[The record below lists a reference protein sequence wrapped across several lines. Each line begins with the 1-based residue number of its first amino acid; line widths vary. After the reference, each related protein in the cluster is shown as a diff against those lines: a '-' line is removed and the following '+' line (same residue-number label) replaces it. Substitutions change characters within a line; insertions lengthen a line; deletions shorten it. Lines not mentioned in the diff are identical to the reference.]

1 MTYSLSGR
9 DAGSF
14 TITSDTG
21 NDDNGRGGQISVKA
35 GVKLDYETTKSYM
48 VTVTATDPDNLKAM
62 IDVTIMVTDMDEA
75 PMVTGDAEK
84 DYQENGTRMVARYT
98 ADDPEGRMI
107 YWSLLD
113 TLPSTPPMVDGAV
126 LANADFE
133 DNGDFAINADG
144 VLTFNIPP
152 DYEMQMGGGTSNDSN
167 TYKVVVVA
175 SDNAP
180 GAGTPEDNPIMMGYK
195 KVVITVTDV
204 DEPGVVTLSSLQPQ
218 VGVDLTATLA
228 APEQHGTT
236 TTVTWKWEK
245 SNSRTS
251 GWSAID
257 GAGNTNTYQP
267 EAEIGYLRATATY
280 TDSDNEERT
289 ASAVS
294 VNRVRAAPGSADE
307 IAEFPTAANA
317 NDRSVDENS
326 PADTKVGKPVAAS
339 DTADEVLTYSLTGTD
354 ADSFRIDP
362 QTGQITVGPLT
373 MLDHETTPTYSAVT
387 VSVIGAG
394 GGDAVT
400 QDVPITVNDVNE
412 APMMTGGV
420 TMMELSEYD
429 ADTDASGAD
438 VEDMRAKTVSD
449 YMASDPEGDT
459 LTWSLKGADMDKLR
473 IGSGDG
479 ALTFKEAPNYEMPAD
494 AGRDNVY
501 NVTVV
506 ATDNGSGKG
515 NKMTAER
522 MVVHHGHQRR

>member
-1 MTYSLSGR
+1 M
-9 DAGSF
+9 
-14 TITSDTG
+14 
-21 NDDNGRGGQISVKA
+21 
-35 GVKLDYETTKSYM
+35 
-48 VTVTATDPDNLKAM
+48 
-62 IDVTIMVTDMDEA
+62 
-75 PMVTGDAEK
+75 
-84 DYQENGTRMVARYT
+84 
-98 ADDPEGRMI
+98 
-107 YWSLLD
+107 
-113 TLPSTPPMVDGAV
+113 
-126 LANADFE
+126 
-133 DNGDFAINADG
+133 
-144 VLTFNIPP
+144 
-152 DYEMQMGGGTSNDSN
+152 
-167 TYKVVVVA
+167 
-175 SDNAP
+175 
-180 GAGTPEDNPIMMGYK
+180 
-195 KVVITVTDV
+195 
-204 DEPGVVTLSSLQPQ
+204 TLSSLQPQ
-218 VGVDLTATLA
+218 VGVDLTATLVD
-228 APEQHGTT
+228 PEVPSPTAT
-236 TTVTWKWEK
+236 DNDLTWKWEK
-245 SNSRTS
+245 SQDKSS
-251 GWSAID
+251 WEPID
-257 GAGNTNTYQP
+257 GAGTDNTYGP
-267 EAEIGYLRATATY
+267 DASTEDYYLRATATY

-294 VNRVRAAPGSADE
+294 VNGVRAAPDTTDAA
-307 IAEFPTAANA
+307 AEFPTAANA

-522 MVVHHGHQRR
+522 MVVIMVTNVDEDGTVELSAQQPKIGIELRASVTDIDLGVTGKTWKWERDNDRDNADPNTGMEELIEGATSATYTPTKDDDGKYLRAIASYTDGKGKDMSMATSTAVVVARTDNPPMFSKTETGKRYIEEGGTGNVLANSDGTTAATLAPTPFGPRTRMRPSY